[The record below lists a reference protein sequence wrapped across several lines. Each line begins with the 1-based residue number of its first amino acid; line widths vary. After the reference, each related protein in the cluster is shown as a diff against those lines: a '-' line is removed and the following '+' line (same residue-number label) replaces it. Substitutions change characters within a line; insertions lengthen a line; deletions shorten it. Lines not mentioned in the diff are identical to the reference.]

1 MSKEYKKAVEA
12 NRKYN
17 YERKIMNDIYMRDID
32 REKRI
37 ESIFNNA
44 FFNVENEINRLY
56 MSYAK
61 TEGISV
67 KEAKKRASE
76 MDVKRFQDMAKKA
89 VENKD
94 FSAKANYWLKIYNLK
109 MRVSRY
115 ELMKASISLE
125 IQNMYNDSVN
135 HIHDV
140 LEEEILNEIE
150 NQAGILAPSFEMTKD
165 DIEKIINMD
174 FQGKNFSK
182 RVWDKRDGYY
192 RIAEKEIF
200 KSLSNIFV
208 HKMGYQKEMSRL
220 SNTFKAS
227 KSQVLRLLKTEVSRA
242 NSQARDKMYKEN
254 GFTHY
259 RYVCEPG
266 ACPICKPM
274 DNKVFK
280 LEDREI
286 GVNAAPMHPNCR
298 CRDYGIIEMFKNGK
312 SNINNDEVFSEL
324 DEKYY
329 RKFEKD
335 KKNTGFVGNISYTE
349 VIGSAIKNKTY
360 VSDKVKHIKPKD
372 MHETQ
377 LLYDKAAKKLGLRN
391 LPGLLICDDSEF
403 NTDVLAAYNMK
414 YDIIRVRQ
422 SALNKKQIIKVQS
435 GNVAA
440 SKNPLSTYVHELYH
454 FMDLKEYKELNGIKN
469 ITSSEITR
477 YIDWREKQAQKL
489 LNKIGISKKEL
500 TKISKYANISM
511 NRNKMDEVFTEYKV
525 DKLLK

>member
-61 TEGISV
+61 TEGISL

-125 IQNMYNDSVN
+125 IQNMYTDSVD
-135 HIHDV
+135 HIQDV

-312 SNINNDEVFSEL
+312 SNIADDIVIPSKSRYNKVSGGVSGAITRIDDDDAKAHADLRYVAIRKQ
-324 DEKYY
+324 KYDVSKIAK
-329 RKFEKD
+329 R
-335 KKNTGFVGNISYTE
+335 TGFSKEQIQEIKNYLFIDVHDLGDRKSQFDPDFAIAQSWDRLTRGNIEKHDLTLIKHEIMEKALIKKGYTQDE
-349 VIGSAIKNKTY
+349 AHK
-360 VSDKVKHIKPKD
+360 
-372 MHETQ
+372 
-377 LLYDKAAKKLGLRN
+377 
-391 LPGLLICDDSEF
+391 
-403 NTDVLAAYNMK
+403 
-414 YDIIRVRQ
+414 
-422 SALNKKQIIKVQS
+422 
-435 GNVAA
+435 
-440 SKNPLSTYVHELYH
+440 
-454 FMDLKEYKELNGIKN
+454 
-469 ITSSEITR
+469 ITSKK
-477 YIDWREKQAQKL
+477 Y
-489 LNKIGISKKEL
+489 NYKKEAGEY
-500 TKISKYANISM
+500 YANIKK
-511 NRNKMDEVFTEYKV
+511 RKKREK
-525 DKLLK
+525 

>member
-125 IQNMYNDSVN
+125 IQNMYKDSVD
-135 HIHDV
+135 HIQDV

-192 RIAEKEIF
+192 KIAEKEIF

-280 LEDREI
+280 LDDREI

-312 SNINNDEVFSEL
+312 SNIADDIVGTMIL
-324 DEKYY
+324 EKENTN
-329 RKFEKD
+329 EKTKSS
-335 KKNTGFVGNISYTE
+335 KKNKSNSINYSF
-349 VIGSAIKNKTY
+349 IK
-360 VSDKVKHIKPKD
+360 S
-372 MHETQ
+372 
-377 LLYDKAAKKLGLRN
+377 
-391 LPGLLICDDSEF
+391 
-403 NTDVLAAYNMK
+403 
-414 YDIIRVRQ
+414 
-422 SALNKKQIIKVQS
+422 
-435 GNVAA
+435 
-440 SKNPLSTYVHELYH
+440 
-454 FMDLKEYKELNGIKN
+454 KEYKDKFKKITNDVELNQLIYNKAIDMLKHRNNTNYEDMYVIDSRLKKVIGIQRHSSEKFTVSNNKSLESARNKN
-469 ITSSEITR
+469 IDKVVMHNHPNSLPPSGSDFAVNSNRIKETGVITCHNGDVYIYRSNKKSMSGKLYDLTVAKYQKMPYNLTEEEAYKRVIKEFIERGEISC
-477 YIDWREKQAQKL
+477 IKL
-489 LNKIGISKKEL
+489 
-500 TKISKYANISM
+500 
-511 NRNKMDEVFTEYKV
+511 
-525 DKLLK
+525 

>member
-125 IQNMYNDSVN
+125 IQNMYNDSVD
-135 HIHDV
+135 HIQDV

-192 RIAEKEIF
+192 KIAEKEIF

-298 CRDYGIIEMFKNGK
+298 CRDYGIIEMFRNGK
-312 SNINNDEVFSEL
+312 SNIADDIVITSKSRYNKVSGGVSGAITRIDDDDAKAHADLRYVAIRKQ
-324 DEKYY
+324 KYDVSKIA
-329 RKFEKD
+329 RR
-335 KKNTGFVGNISYTE
+335 TGFSKEQIQE
-349 VIGSAIKNKTY
+349 IKNYLFIDVHDLGDRKSQFDPDFAIAQSWDRLTRGHIE
-360 VSDKVKHIKPKD
+360 KHDLTLIR
-372 MHETQ
+372 HEVYERKLIVNGMSQNEAHIRATMKFNYEKESREY
-377 LLYDKAAKKLGLRN
+377 YDKLEKRQKRKK
-391 LPGLLICDDSEF
+391 
-403 NTDVLAAYNMK
+403 
-414 YDIIRVRQ
+414 
-422 SALNKKQIIKVQS
+422 
-435 GNVAA
+435 
-440 SKNPLSTYVHELYH
+440 
-454 FMDLKEYKELNGIKN
+454 
-469 ITSSEITR
+469 
-477 YIDWREKQAQKL
+477 
-489 LNKIGISKKEL
+489 
-500 TKISKYANISM
+500 
-511 NRNKMDEVFTEYKV
+511 
-525 DKLLK
+525 

>member
-125 IQNMYNDSVN
+125 IQNMYNDSVD
-135 HIHDV
+135 HIQGV

-266 ACPICKPM
+266 ACPICKPL

-280 LEDREI
+280 VEDREI

-298 CRDYGIIEMFKNGK
+298 CRDYGIIEMFRNGK
-312 SNINNDEVFSEL
+312 SNIADDIVIPSKSRYNKVSGGVSGAITRIDDDKAKAHAELRYVAIRKQKYDVSKIAKRTGFSKEQIREIKNYL
-324 DEKYY
+324 FIDVHDLGDRKSQFDPDFAIAQSWDRLTRGHIEKHDLTLI
-329 RKFEKD
+329 RHEIMEKD
-335 KKNTGFVGNISYTE
+335 LIKKGYTQDE
-349 VIGSAIKNKTY
+349 AHKI
-360 VSDKVKHIKPKD
+360 
-372 MHETQ
+372 
-377 LLYDKAAKKLGLRN
+377 
-391 LPGLLICDDSEF
+391 
-403 NTDVLAAYNMK
+403 
-414 YDIIRVRQ
+414 
-422 SALNKKQIIKVQS
+422 
-435 GNVAA
+435 A
-440 SKNPLSTYVHELYH
+440 SKKYNYKK
-454 FMDLKEYKELNGIKN
+454 DAGEYYATIKK
-469 ITSSEITR
+469 R
-477 YIDWREKQAQKL
+477 QKR
-489 LNKIGISKKEL
+489 KK
-500 TKISKYANISM
+500 
-511 NRNKMDEVFTEYKV
+511 
-525 DKLLK
+525 

>member
-61 TEGISV
+61 TEGISL

-125 IQNMYNDSVN
+125 IQNMYNDSVD
-135 HIHDV
+135 HIQDV

-192 RIAEKEIF
+192 KIAEKEIF

-298 CRDYGIIEMFKNGK
+298 CRDYGIIEMFRNGK
-312 SNINNDEVFSEL
+312 SNIADDIVITSKSRYNKVSGGVSGAITRIDDDDAKAHADLRYVAIRKQ
-324 DEKYY
+324 KYDVSKIA
-329 RKFEKD
+329 RR
-335 KKNTGFVGNISYTE
+335 TGFSKEQIQE
-349 VIGSAIKNKTY
+349 IKNYLFIDVHDLGDRKSQFDPDFAIAQSWDRLTRGHIE
-360 VSDKVKHIKPKD
+360 KHDLTLIR
-372 MHETQ
+372 HEVYERKLIVNGMSQNEAHIRATMKFNYEKESREY
-377 LLYDKAAKKLGLRN
+377 YDKLEKRQKRKK
-391 LPGLLICDDSEF
+391 
-403 NTDVLAAYNMK
+403 
-414 YDIIRVRQ
+414 
-422 SALNKKQIIKVQS
+422 
-435 GNVAA
+435 
-440 SKNPLSTYVHELYH
+440 
-454 FMDLKEYKELNGIKN
+454 
-469 ITSSEITR
+469 
-477 YIDWREKQAQKL
+477 
-489 LNKIGISKKEL
+489 
-500 TKISKYANISM
+500 
-511 NRNKMDEVFTEYKV
+511 
-525 DKLLK
+525 

>member
-208 HKMGYQKEMSRL
+208 HKMGYQKEISRL

-242 NSQARDKMYKEN
+242 NSQARDNMYKEN

-298 CRDYGIIEMFKNGK
+298 CRDYGIIEMFRNGK
-312 SNINNDEVFSEL
+312 SNIADDIVIPSKSRYNKVSGGVSGAITRIDDDDAKAHADLRYVAIRKQ
-324 DEKYY
+324 KYDVPKIA
-329 RKFEKD
+329 RR
-335 KKNTGFVGNISYTE
+335 TGFSKEQIQE
-349 VIGSAIKNKTY
+349 IKNYLFIDVHDLGDRKSQFDPDFAIAQSWDRLTRGHIE
-360 VSDKVKHIKPKD
+360 KHDLTLIR
-372 MHETQ
+372 HEVYERKLIVNGMSQNEAHIRATMKFNYEKESREY
-377 LLYDKAAKKLGLRN
+377 YDKLEKRQKRKK
-391 LPGLLICDDSEF
+391 
-403 NTDVLAAYNMK
+403 
-414 YDIIRVRQ
+414 
-422 SALNKKQIIKVQS
+422 
-435 GNVAA
+435 
-440 SKNPLSTYVHELYH
+440 
-454 FMDLKEYKELNGIKN
+454 
-469 ITSSEITR
+469 
-477 YIDWREKQAQKL
+477 
-489 LNKIGISKKEL
+489 
-500 TKISKYANISM
+500 
-511 NRNKMDEVFTEYKV
+511 
-525 DKLLK
+525 